1 METVYTVVENGDAYP
16 FAFTTY
22 KQAVNEVKRKHKET
36 LDEDEKSLKLPENQ
50 GLQSCNEIDVPEAK
64 ERITRLYIEKGIHIE
79 IHRLPIITNNTYTL
93 EDLFTLVARNS
104 FHVTDKQRNQL
115 FQQICGELEERY
127 SVERPALREMMNI
140 PELRLEEHCKECNTP
155 IPEQESEDE
164 VEDPVLCFKCMH
176 SQKK

>member
-1 METVYTVVENGDAYP
+1 MEVYTVVENGDAYP

-36 LDEDEKSLKLPENQ
+36 LDEDERSNEKD
-50 GLQSCNEIDVPEAK
+50 GMQSCNEIDVPEAK

-79 IHRLPIITNNTYTL
+79 IHRLPVITNNTYTL

-115 FQQICGELEERY
+115 FQQICTELDERY

>member
-1 METVYTVVENGDAYP
+1 MEIYTVVENGDAYP

-36 LDEDEKSLKLPENQ
+36 LDEDERSNEKD
-50 GLQSCNEIDVPEAK
+50 GMQSCNEIDVPEAK

-79 IHRLPIITNNTYTL
+79 IHRLPVITNNTYTL

-115 FQQICGELEERY
+115 FQQICTELDERY

>member
-1 METVYTVVENGDAYP
+1 MEIYTVVENGDAYP

-36 LDEDEKSLKLPENQ
+36 LDEDERSNEKERM
-50 GLQSCNEIDVPEAK
+50 QSCNEIDVPEAK

-79 IHRLPIITNNTYTL
+79 IHRLPVITNNTYTL

-104 FHVTDKQRNQL
+104 FHVTDKQKNQL
-115 FQQICGELEERY
+115 FQQICTELDERY

-140 PELRLEEHCKECNTP
+140 PELTLEEHCKECNTP
-155 IPEQESEDE
+155 VTDYGPEDE
-164 VEDPVLCFKCMH
+164 VEDPMLCFKCMH

>member
-1 METVYTVVENGDAYP
+1 MEVYTVVENGDAYP
-16 FAFTTY
+16 LAYSTY
-22 KQAVNEVKRKHKET
+22 KQAVTAVKRKHKEQ

-50 GLQSCNEIDVPEAK
+50 GLQSCNEIDVPESK

-79 IHRLPIITNNTYTL
+79 IHRLHVITNTSYTL

-115 FQQICGELEERY
+115 FQQICTELDERY
-127 SVERPALREMMNI
+127 SVERAALREMMNI

-155 IPEQESEDE
+155 VLDYGSEDE

-176 SQKK
+176 YQKK

>member
-36 LDEDEKSLKLPENQ
+36 LDEDKRSNENQ
-50 GLQSCNEIDVPEAK
+50 GEVSCNEIDVPEAK

-79 IHRLPIITNNTYTL
+79 IHRLPVITNNTYTL

-115 FQQICGELEERY
+115 FQQICTELDERY

>member
-36 LDEDEKSLKLPENQ
+36 LDEDERSNEKD
-50 GLQSCNEIDVPEAK
+50 GMQSCNEIDVPEAK

-79 IHRLPIITNNTYTL
+79 IHRLPVITNNTYTL

-115 FQQICGELEERY
+115 FQQICTELDERY

-164 VEDPVLCFKCMH
+164 VENPVLCFKCTH
-176 SQKK
+176 SQK

>member
-1 METVYTVVENGDAYP
+1 MEIYTVVENGDAYP
-16 FAFTTY
+16 LAYSTY
-22 KQAVNEVKRKHKET
+22 KQAVNEVKRKHKEQ

-50 GLQSCNEIDVPEAK
+50 GLQSCNEIDVPESK

-79 IHRLPIITNNTYTL
+79 IHRLPVITNNTYTL

-115 FQQICGELEERY
+115 FQQICTELDERY

-140 PELRLEEHCKECNTP
+140 PELTLEEHCKECNTP
-155 IPEQESEDE
+155 VTDYGPEDE

>member
-1 METVYTVVENGDAYP
+1 MEIYTVVENGDAYP
-16 FAFTTY
+16 LAYSTY
-22 KQAVNEVKRKHKET
+22 KQAVTAVKTKHKEV
-36 LDEDEKSLKLPENQ
+36 LDEDKRSNENQ
-50 GLQSCNEIDVPEAK
+50 GEVSCNEIDVPEAK

-79 IHRLPIITNNTYTL
+79 IHRLPIITNTNYTL

-115 FQQICGELEERY
+115 FQQICTELDERY

-140 PELRLEEHCKECNTP
+140 PELTLEEHCKECNTP

>member
-1 METVYTVVENGDAYP
+1 MEVYTVVENGDAYP

-36 LDEDEKSLKLPENQ
+36 LDEDERSNEKD
-50 GLQSCNEIDVPEAK
+50 GMQSCNEIDVPEAK

-79 IHRLPIITNNTYTL
+79 IHRLPVITNNTYTL

-104 FHVTDKQRNQL
+104 FHVTDKQKNQL
-115 FQQICGELEERY
+115 FQQICTELDERY

-164 VEDPVLCFKCMH
+164 VEDPVLCFKCTH

>member
-1 METVYTVVENGDAYP
+1 MEVYTIVENGDAYP
-16 FAFTTY
+16 LAFTTY

-36 LDEDEKSLKLPENQ
+36 LDEDERSNEKE
-50 GLQSCNEIDVPEAK
+50 GMQSCNEIDVPEAK

-79 IHRLPIITNNTYTL
+79 IHRLPIITNTNYTL

-127 SVERPALREMMNI
+127 SVERAALREMMNI

-164 VEDPVLCFKCMH
+164 VEDPVLCLKCMH

>member
-1 METVYTVVENGDAYP
+1 MEVYTVVENGDAYP

-36 LDEDEKSLKLPENQ
+36 LDEDERSNEKERM
-50 GLQSCNEIDVPEAK
+50 QSCNEIDVPEAK

-79 IHRLPIITNNTYTL
+79 IHRLPVITNNTYTL

-104 FHVTDKQRNQL
+104 FHVTYKQKNQL
-115 FQQICGELEERY
+115 FQQICTELDERY

-140 PELRLEEHCKECNTP
+140 PELTLEEHCKECNTP
-155 IPEQESEDE
+155 VTDYGPEDE
-164 VEDPVLCFKCMH
+164 VEDPILCFKCMH

>member
-16 FAFTTY
+16 LAFTTY
-22 KQAVNEVKRKHKET
+22 KQAVDAVKRKHKET
-36 LDEDEKSLKLPENQ
+36 LDEDERSNEKERM
-50 GLQSCNEIDVPEAK
+50 QSCNEIDVPEAK

-79 IHRLPIITNNTYTL
+79 IHRLPVITNNTYTL

-115 FQQICGELEERY
+115 FQQICTELDERY

>member
-1 METVYTVVENGDAYP
+1 MEVYTVVENGDAYP

-36 LDEDEKSLKLPENQ
+36 LDEDERSNEKE
-50 GLQSCNEIDVPEAK
+50 GMQSCNDIDVPEAK

-79 IHRLPIITNNTYTL
+79 IHRLPIITNTSYTL

-115 FQQICGELEERY
+115 FQQICTELDERY

-164 VEDPVLCFKCMH
+164 VENPVLCFKCTH

>member
-1 METVYTVVENGDAYP
+1 MEVYTVVENGDAYP

-36 LDEDEKSLKLPENQ
+36 LDEDERSNEKE
-50 GLQSCNEIDVPEAK
+50 GMQSCNDIDVPEAK

-79 IHRLPIITNNTYTL
+79 IHRLPLITNNTIYTL

-115 FQQICGELEERY
+115 FQQICTELEERY
-127 SVERPALREMMNI
+127 SVERAALREMMNI
-140 PELRLEEHCKECNTP
+140 PELRLEENCKECNTP
-155 IPEQESEDE
+155 VRDYGSEDE
-164 VEDPVLCFKCMH
+164 VEEPVLCFKCTH

>member
-36 LDEDEKSLKLPENQ
+36 LDEDERSNEKD
-50 GLQSCNEIDVPEAK
+50 GMQSCNEIDVPEAK

-79 IHRLPIITNNTYTL
+79 IHRLPVITNNTYTL

-115 FQQICGELEERY
+115 FQQICTELDERY

>member
-36 LDEDEKSLKLPENQ
+36 LDEDERSNEKD
-50 GLQSCNEIDVPEAK
+50 GMQSCNDIDVPEAK

-79 IHRLPIITNNTYTL
+79 IHRLPVITNNTYTL

-115 FQQICGELEERY
+115 FQQICTELDERY
-127 SVERPALREMMNI
+127 SVERPALRDMMNI
-140 PELRLEEHCKECNTP
+140 PDLRLEEHCKECNTP

>member
-1 METVYTVVENGDAYP
+1 MEIYTVVENGDAYP

-36 LDEDEKSLKLPENQ
+36 LDEDERSNEKE
-50 GLQSCNEIDVPEAK
+50 GMQSCNEIDVPEAK

-79 IHRLPIITNNTYTL
+79 IHRLPVITNNTYTL

-115 FQQICGELEERY
+115 FQQICTELDERY

-164 VEDPVLCFKCMH
+164 VENPVLCFECTH

>member
-1 METVYTVVENGDAYP
+1 MEIYTVVENGDAYP

-36 LDEDEKSLKLPENQ
+36 LDEDERSNEKE
-50 GLQSCNEIDVPEAK
+50 GMQSCNEIDVPEAK

-79 IHRLPIITNNTYTL
+79 IHRLPVITNNTYTL

-104 FHVTDKQRNQL
+104 FHVTDKQKNQL
-115 FQQICGELEERY
+115 FQQICTELDERY

-164 VEDPVLCFKCMH
+164 VEDPMLCFKCMH

>member
-1 METVYTVVENGDAYP
+1 
-16 FAFTTY
+16 
-22 KQAVNEVKRKHKET
+22 
-36 LDEDEKSLKLPENQ
+36 
-50 GLQSCNEIDVPEAK
+50 
-64 ERITRLYIEKGIHIE
+64 
-79 IHRLPIITNNTYTL
+79 L

-115 FQQICGELEERY
+115 FQQICTELDERY

-140 PELRLEEHCKECNTP
+140 PELTLEEHCKECNTP

>member
-1 METVYTVVENGDAYP
+1 MEIYTVVENGDAYP

-36 LDEDEKSLKLPENQ
+36 LDEDERSNEKD
-50 GLQSCNEIDVPEAK
+50 GMQSCNEIDVPEAK

-79 IHRLPIITNNTYTL
+79 IHRLPVITNNTYTL

-115 FQQICGELEERY
+115 FQQICSELDERY

-164 VEDPVLCFKCMH
+164 VEDPVLCFKCTH

>member
-1 METVYTVVENGDAYP
+1 MEVYTVVENGDAYP
-16 FAFTTY
+16 LAFTTY
-22 KQAVNEVKRKHKET
+22 KQAVDAVKRKHKET
-36 LDEDEKSLKLPENQ
+36 LDEDERSNEKERM
-50 GLQSCNEIDVPEAK
+50 QSCNEIDVPEAK

-79 IHRLPIITNNTYTL
+79 IHRLPVITNNAYTL

-115 FQQICGELEERY
+115 FQQICTELDERY

>member
-36 LDEDEKSLKLPENQ
+36 LDEDKRSNENQ
-50 GLQSCNEIDVPEAK
+50 GEVSCNEIDVPEAK

-79 IHRLPIITNNTYTL
+79 IHRLPIITNTSYTL

-115 FQQICGELEERY
+115 FQQICTELDERY

-140 PELRLEEHCKECNTP
+140 PELRLEEHCKECNTH
-155 IPEQESEDE
+155 IPEQE
-164 VEDPVLCFKCMH
+164 
-176 SQKK
+176 

>member
-1 METVYTVVENGDAYP
+1 MEIYTVVENGDAYP

-22 KQAVNEVKRKHKET
+22 KQAVNEVKRKYKET
-36 LDEDEKSLKLPENQ
+36 LDEDEKFLNLPENK
-50 GLQSCNEIDVPEAK
+50 GMQSCNDIDIPEAK

-79 IHRLPIITNNTYTL
+79 IHRLPIITNNTIYTL

-115 FQQICGELEERY
+115 FQQICSELEERH

-140 PELRLEEHCKECNTP
+140 PELRLEEHCRECNTP
-155 IPEQESEDE
+155 VLDYGSEDE
-164 VEDPVLCFKCMH
+164 VEDPVLCFKCTH

>member
-36 LDEDEKSLKLPENQ
+36 LDEDERSNEKD
-50 GLQSCNEIDVPEAK
+50 GMQSCNEIDVPEAK

-79 IHRLPIITNNTYTL
+79 IHRLPVITNNTYTL

-115 FQQICGELEERY
+115 FQQICTELDERY

-164 VEDPVLCFKCMH
+164 VEEPVLCFKCTNN
-176 SQKK
+176 QKK

>member
-1 METVYTVVENGDAYP
+1 MEVYTVVENGDAYP
-16 FAFTTY
+16 LAYSTY
-22 KQAVNEVKRKHKET
+22 KQAVTAVKRKHKEQ

-50 GLQSCNEIDVPEAK
+50 GLQSCNEIDVPESK

-79 IHRLPIITNNTYTL
+79 IHRLHVITNTSYTL

-115 FQQICGELEERY
+115 FQQICTELDERY
-127 SVERPALREMMNI
+127 SVERAALREMMNI

-155 IPEQESEDE
+155 VLDYGSEDG

-176 SQKK
+176 YQKK

>member
-16 FAFTTY
+16 LAYSTY
-22 KQAVNEVKRKHKET
+22 KQAVTAVKTKHKEQ

-50 GLQSCNEIDVPEAK
+50 GLQSCNEIDVPESK

-79 IHRLPIITNNTYTL
+79 INRLPVITNNTYTL

-115 FQQICGELEERY
+115 FQQICTELDERY
-127 SVERPALREMMNI
+127 SVERAALREMMNI
-140 PELRLEEHCKECNTP
+140 PELTLEEHCKECNTP
-155 IPEQESEDE
+155 VTDYGSEDE
-164 VEDPVLCFKCMH
+164 VEEPVLCSGC
-176 SQKK
+176 KK

>member
-16 FAFTTY
+16 LAFTTY
-22 KQAVNEVKRKHKET
+22 KQAVNAVKAKHKER
-36 LDEDEKSLKLPENQ
+36 LNEDERSNENQ
-50 GLQSCNEIDVPEAK
+50 GEVSCNEIDVPEAK

-79 IHRLPIITNNTYTL
+79 IHRLPVITNNSYTL
-93 EDLFTLVARNS
+93 EDLFTLVSRNS

-155 IPEQESEDE
+155 VPDYDSE

-176 SQKK
+176 YQKK